1 MLLTISYH
9 EYPANLLM
17 SSGDLVILLF
27 LILHNIRVSNL
38 LYLTVP
44 YTALFQGVSGLQ
56 STGITEDTH
65 FSVFSNSIPPLVIY
79 IALVPSSAFLTHIGT
94 DRIPSF
100 AIYSCNQ

>member
-1 MLLTISYH
+1 MVRDNATDNYLSV
-9 EYPANLLM
+9 
-17 SSGDLVILLF
+17 SSKLVYVL
-27 LILHNIRVSNL
+27 RGSNL
-38 LYLTVP
+38 LHLTVP
-44 YTALFQGVSGLQ
+44 YTASFQGVSGLQ

-65 FSVFSNSIPPLVIY
+65 FSVVSNSIPPLVIY